1 MNALHL
7 KQPGFGK
14 ASSAPRRWVVGG
26 GYILSPPWGGA
37 TGLSGAGILGC
48 GFTHRLGAGSFDWMP
63 VAAGRRP
70 NPQTRTLAPPS
81 LIAQLNLAATSA
93 ILFGL

>member
-1 MNALHL
+1 MNELHQKHL
-7 KQPGFGK
+7 GFCQ
-14 ASSAPRRWVVGG
+14 ASATPRRWVVGG
-26 GYILSPPWGGA
+26 GYILSPPCGGA
-37 TGLSGAGILGC
+37 TALSGAGILGC

-70 NPQTRTLAPPS
+70 NPQARTLAPPS